1 MNTTPSFDGTA
12 NHQAVAGDSV
22 RSPSATAVAPAS
34 IRHAT
39 SVLRVPLLAGIAI
52 LLLVAPFT
60 ATPGWLAMDS
70 ESGFAMLIIACLL
83 YALLL
88 ALPFVPSLEIG
99 LVIMMVFGKWGVV
112 GAYLATVIG
121 LNLAYGIA
129 RALPRVNVPDR
140 DRLPP
145 PVQRGLHCLDRY
157 CPRRIMP
164 IAALALLLNL
174 PGNSVIGGGGGIAL
188 LYGAG
193 RALSWPR
200 FAMTVALATA
210 VLPALFFI
218 GLL

>member
-1 MNTTPSFDGTA
+1 MKAIPSFNRMTQRQIATGDPARLPSDTA
-12 NHQAVAGDSV
+12 I
-22 RSPSATAVAPAS
+22 APAS
-34 IRHAT
+34 ARRALPM
-39 SVLRVPLLAGIAI
+39 LRVPILAGIAV

-70 ESGFAMLIIACLL
+70 ESGFRMLVIACAL

-112 GAYLATVIG
+112 GAYLATVAG

-129 RALPRVNVPDR
+129 RAMPCVNTLER

-145 PVQRGLHCLDRY
+145 TVQRGLRYLDRH
-157 CPRRIMP
+157 CPRRIIP
-164 IAALALLLNL
+164 VAALALLLNL
-174 PGNSVIGGGGGIAL
+174 PGNSAIGGGGGIAL

-200 FAMTVALATA
+200 FAVTVALATA
-210 VLPALFFI
+210 VLPTLFFI